1 MFRASGLG
9 LAFLEQSR
17 LLGIKVRVWWEKGR
31 KIARNIG
38 LLMGRRNG
46 WDLGVKQRRKL
57 KFWVAVPVL

>member
-46 WDLGVKQRRKL
+46 WDLD
-57 KFWVAVPVL
+57 